1 MERNTRSAVRMP
13 VSVFSCSVASVGKL
27 NLGATTLERSESSA
41 FDELEISCDHDNDM
55 LKGAEEC
62 SFRDARVDDE
72 MGRSAER
79 ERFPALVV
87 TETRK
92 RKEKE
97 KPVAISRRLTT
108 GMAKRTAGDLSRR
121 PRGKQK
127 RMDGPGGSERVAG
140 EKRKHA
146 MQKRRRLWI
155 LCPAQPFPAFSWR
168 QIAAFTVDGSRERGA
183 NQGSVGITSFGLY
196 RASSWG

>member
-1 MERNTRSAVRMP
+1 MP

-27 NLGATTLERSESSA
+27 NLSATTLERPGSSA
-41 FDELEISCDHDNDM
+41 FDEIEISCDHEKEM

-87 TETRK
+87 K
-92 RKEKE
+92 RENEEGKKE
-97 KPVAISRRLTT
+97 KPVANSRRLPPEWPN
-108 GMAKRTAGDLSRR
+108 GQQAIESA

-127 RMDGPGGSERVAG
+127 RMDGPGAASELQERRG
-140 EKRKHA
+140 N
-146 MQKRRRLWI
+146 MQCKEASTLDLVPSPAVSRFFLETDRSVYSGRL
-155 LCPAQPFPAFSWR
+155 
-168 QIAAFTVDGSRERGA
+168 
-183 NQGSVGITSFGLY
+183 
-196 RASSWG
+196 